1 MPKHDLSTAIM
12 LGKPFWC
19 KILKV
24 LCIFVHRKF
33 FFLSLKLDIHNE
45 VKELIRN
52 RDINAPLDEESVYTP
67 IEWAVANGNFTM
79 PFFFIKL

>member
-1 MPKHDLSTAIM
+1 MFIE
-12 LGKPFWC
+12 C
-19 KILKV
+19 
-24 LCIFVHRKF
+24 

-79 PFFFIKL
+79 PFFSLNCKYCIIFRSNGNRAVTSKEWRKAI